1 MFANERQNL
10 IYELVCKNGA
20 VTTANLVKTFG
31 VSIETIRRDLLSM
44 EQNRMLKRVHG
55 GAIANGKMKHFGTL
69 ADRVEENNDLKR
81 ELAEAAADF
90 INEND
95 TIAIDSGSTSLVFI
109 KVLQERFSSLTIV
122 TYSLDIFTELCKF
135 KDFKV
140 ILCAGHFMKDENTF
154 FGSFVLEALEKIHVQ
169 KSFVFTSA
177 VSLKHGICDFNQ
189 DLLLLQKKLLS
200 CSDDVFVLAD
210 SSKFESTALL
220 KLDEMKNEYTYITD
234 THLSEELRQIYS
246 ENGIRVVAGGIKK

>member
-1 MFANERQNL
+1 MQRN
-10 IYELVCKNGA
+10 
-20 VTTANLVKTFG
+20 
-31 VSIETIRRDLLSM
+31 
-44 EQNRMLKRVHG
+44 
-55 GAIANGKMKHFGTL
+55 AIPI
-69 ADRVEENNDLKR
+69 
-81 ELAEAAADF
+81 

-95 TIAIDSGSTSLVFI
+95 TIAIDSGSTALVFI
-109 KVLQERFSSLTIV
+109 KVLQERFTSLTIV

-154 FGSFVLEALEKIHVQ
+154 FGSLVLEALEKIHVQ

-220 KLDEMKNEYTYITD
+220 KLDEMKNEYIYVTD
-234 THLSEELRQIYS
+234 THLSEELRRIYS
-246 ENGIRVVAGGIKK
+246 ENGIRVIAGRNKND